1 MFSTCE
7 VQVGNA
13 IEYGTKSRATRI
25 HAHDAL
31 HASRIVLSGLTDGG
45 DFADV
50 DDDDDVNYDE
60 YEL

>member
-1 MFSTCE
+1 MMFPTCE

-25 HAHDAL
+25 
-31 HASRIVLSGLTDGG
+31 GG